1 MDSPYK
7 GLAAFEER
15 DGPLFYGRDRE
26 SRVVLDHVYASR
38 LTVLSGPSGV
48 GKTSLLEAGVTYR
61 VHQTPGRTAVVFRD
75 WQGDVVGNLKRA
87 IGAEVARVAGIP
99 AADPDDSALATYASR
114 FAPVLD
120 VPLVLLLDQFEEY
133 FVFHPA
139 TQRVDLL
146 TMDSRT
152 FPVALMHLL
161 AQPECP
167 IHVLIAIR
175 EDALSMLQRLA
186 GSMAAVLRSYIQL
199 QHLKPA
205 AAIDAVEGP
214 LEAYNRFRPG
224 AEPVYLESGLAEDVV
239 KRLQSESVDADLAA
253 PEATSQPG
261 GGVDDVQIDISVQ
274 APYLQLVM
282 QRLWEE
288 EVGRGSNTLSRASLR
303 RMGSVSQIVGDHIDR
318 SLARLN
324 RSDREIVARIF
335 QYLVTPSGSMQAL
348 GVGTLAF
355 YTELPDNRIA
365 SVVERLCRPEMRM
378 LRPLAAPGID
388 GGDRDARYEV
398 FYRALVPGILDWR
411 WRHVGEQQLTRGRWK
426 AVGVALLA
434 MVASELTPG
443 FPGVLLTLVRSTG
456 LLLVHAVL
464 LQQVYAWFYRFVVVL
479 PGGHTLS
486 AHRISF
492 VGGVLGA
499 VLGLLWLSV
508 TQWPA
513 GCRSIGDLT
522 SAGYAWNYLT
532 LMPTMLVGSVAFL
545 IMRAAGRFAIRVAH
559 VRFSWGFLAGCTAII
574 GVSVVLIACALLGW
588 WPSGANIA
596 ILQPSVVA
604 DCAAL
609 AAPE

>member
-1 MDSPYK
+1 
-7 GLAAFEER
+7 
-15 DGPLFYGRDRE
+15 
-26 SRVVLDHVYASR
+26 
-38 LTVLSGPSGV
+38 
-48 GKTSLLEAGVTYR
+48 
-61 VHQTPGRTAVVFRD
+61 
-75 WQGDVVGNLKRA
+75 
-87 IGAEVARVAGIP
+87 
-99 AADPDDSALATYASR
+99 
-114 FAPVLD
+114 
-120 VPLVLLLDQFEEY
+120 
-133 FVFHPA
+133 
-139 TQRVDLL
+139 
-146 TMDSRT
+146 
-152 FPVALMHLL
+152 
-161 AQPECP
+161 
-167 IHVLIAIR
+167 
-175 EDALSMLQRLA
+175 MLQRLA

>member
-1 MDSPYK
+1 M
-7 GLAAFEER
+7 
-15 DGPLFYGRDRE
+15 
-26 SRVVLDHVYASR
+26 
-38 LTVLSGPSGV
+38 
-48 GKTSLLEAGVTYR
+48 
-61 VHQTPGRTAVVFRD
+61 
-75 WQGDVVGNLKRA
+75 
-87 IGAEVARVAGIP
+87 
-99 AADPDDSALATYASR
+99 
-114 FAPVLD
+114 
-120 VPLVLLLDQFEEY
+120 
-133 FVFHPA
+133 
-139 TQRVDLL
+139 
-146 TMDSRT
+146 
-152 FPVALMHLL
+152 
-161 AQPECP
+161 
-167 IHVLIAIR
+167 
-175 EDALSMLQRLA
+175 
-186 GSMAAVLRSYIQL
+186 
-199 QHLKPA
+199 
-205 AAIDAVEGP
+205 
-214 LEAYNRFRPG
+214 
-224 AEPVYLESGLAEDVV
+224 
-239 KRLQSESVDADLAA
+239 
-253 PEATSQPG
+253 
-261 GGVDDVQIDISVQ
+261 
-274 APYLQLVM
+274 
-282 QRLWEE
+282 
-288 EVGRGSNTLSRASLR
+288 
-303 RMGSVSQIVGDHIDR
+303 
-318 SLARLN
+318 
-324 RSDREIVARIF
+324 
-335 QYLVTPSGSMQAL
+335 
-348 GVGTLAF
+348 
-355 YTELPDNRIA
+355 
-365 SVVERLCRPEMRM
+365 
-378 LRPLAAPGID
+378 
-388 GGDRDARYEV
+388 
-398 FYRALVPGILDWR
+398 PGILDWR